1 MGYKVQIPCKGCG
14 KMFTPC
20 ANCVNDN
27 SAFHWRA
34 IACSPECAKK
44 YFKAVEDARNKNYK
58 AEESNEHIVKE
69 ELKESVPVEEQ
80 KVELVAE
87 NESEDSEIPVTK
99 KRKRT
104 TRKSSVEEN
113 LERIE

>member
-44 YFKAVEDARNKNYK
+44 YFKAVEEARSKNSK
-58 AEESNEHIVKE
+58 IQTNDEHVVKD
-69 ELKESVPVEEQ
+69 ELKESVPVKEQ
-80 KVELVAE
+80 NAELVT
-87 NESEDSEIPVTK
+87 ESESIDSEAPVTK
-99 KRKRT
+99 KRKRST
-104 TRKSSVEEN
+104 KKSSADEN

>member
-1 MGYKVQIPCKGCG
+1 MGYKVQIPCKSCG

-44 YFKAVEDARNKNYK
+44 YFKAVEEARKKNTK
-58 AEESNEHIVKE
+58 TEESNEHVIKE
-69 ELKESVPVEEQ
+69 ESKESVPVEEQ
-80 KVELVAE
+80 NAELVAE
-87 NESEDSEIPVTK
+87 SESIDSEAPVTK
-99 KRKRT
+99 KRKRST
-104 TRKSSVEEN
+104 KKSSAVEN

>member
-44 YFKAVEDARNKNYK
+44 YFKAVEEARNKNSK
-58 AEESNEHIVKE
+58 AEESNEHIAKE
-69 ELKESVPVEEQ
+69 KLKESVHVEEQ
-80 KVELVAE
+80 KVEMITE
-87 NESEDSEIPVTK
+87 SESEDSEIPVTK

>member
-20 ANCVNDN
+20 VNCVNDN

-44 YFKAVEDARNKNYK
+44 YFKAVEEARNKNSK
-58 AEESNEHIVKE
+58 AEESNEHIAKE
-69 ELKESVPVEEQ
+69 KLKESVHVEEQ

>member
-44 YFKAVEDARNKNYK
+44 YFKAVEEARSKNSK
-58 AEESNEHIVKE
+58 LEKSNDCIAKD
-69 ELKESVPVEEQ
+69 ELEKSVSVEEQ
-80 KVELVAE
+80 RVEMITE
-87 NESEDSEIPVTK
+87 SESEDSEIPVTK

>member
-44 YFKAVEDARNKNYK
+44 YFKAVEEARNKNTK
-58 AEESNEHIVKE
+58 TEKSNEHVTKE
-69 ELKESVPVEEQ
+69 ELKESVLVEEQ
-80 KVELVAE
+80 KEELVTE
-87 NESEDSEIPVTK
+87 NESIDSETPVTK

>member
-20 ANCVNDN
+20 ADCVNDK

-44 YFKAVEDARNKNYK
+44 YFKAVEEARSKSAVK
-58 AEESNEHIVKE
+58 DSQEVESNAATATEIEKRISEADDTSVEEVPVKKRRYTKKSAVKE
-69 ELKESVPVEEQ
+69 D
-80 KVELVAE
+80 
-87 NESEDSEIPVTK
+87 NTD
-99 KRKRT
+99 
-104 TRKSSVEEN
+104 EN

>member
-20 ANCVNDN
+20 ADCVNDK

-44 YFKAVEDARNKNYK
+44 YFKAVEEARSKSAVKESPK
-58 AEESNEHIVKE
+58 AESSTDESTDEKTQISEAENTATE
-69 ELKESVPVEEQ
+69 EVPV
-80 KVELVAE
+80 
-87 NESEDSEIPVTK
+87 K
-99 KRKRT
+99 KRKY
-104 TRKSSVEEN
+104 TRKSAVKENNTDEN